1 MVKNNNKKGFT
12 IIEVV
17 LVLAI
22 AGLIFLMVFIALP
35 ALQRSQ
41 RNTQRQNDIARFVTA
56 VNDFKVNNGNQTPFQ
71 KTKVNTVLG
80 STSAEL
86 INGVTGK
93 KFGEQ
98 FVKKYIMGGSTDS
111 GKFTDPNGTEYSF
124 LIQDHSNTGNQTLNQ
139 KDTPNNGTKF
149 DIPKTINNII
159 YVYTHSSCSGSEGI
173 ITHKNGAGD
182 YAMVYVLEG
191 GAIYCN
197 GN

>member
-71 KTKVNTVLG
+71 KTTKNKALG
-80 STSAEL
+80 STATDL
-86 INGVTGK
+86 INGVSGK
-93 KFGEQ
+93 AFGTQ
-98 FVKKYIMGGSTDS
+98 FVQKYIMGGSTDA

-124 LIQDHSNTGNQTLNQ
+124 LIQDHASTGNKTLTQ
-139 KDTPNNGTKF
+139 KDTPNVSTFGE
-149 DIPKTINNII
+149 IPKTINNII